1 MTLNAKNKHLKMSI
15 LDILFCP
22 SANVDI
28 KQVQKQIIKT
38 NQIDKIVQELHILTH
53 IMALGSTQQ
62 TKCVQSRRPMS

>member
-1 MTLNAKNKHLKMSI
+1 MTLNAKNKHHEMSI

-22 SANVDI
+22 SANLYL

>member
-1 MTLNAKNKHLKMSI
+1 MGQVDEMMLNAKNKHLEMSI

-38 NQIDKIVQELHILTH
+38 NKIVQELHISH
-53 IMALGSTQQ
+53 ILW
-62 TKCVQSRRPMS
+62 P